1 MARPL
6 RCPQVERLKLGESD
20 MMDSNVEVLV
30 AIGRIEE
37 MLKAL
42 SDKIDKLEE
51 QTERKFATADVERER
66 LWKKLNSLDTE
77 VQLLRDRQGPKIHWL
92 TVAAIVAS
100 VGAVLLTIIERYVN

>member
-1 MARPL
+1 MGEHLHGSPL
-6 RCPQVERLKLGESD
+6 ERHRVGAATI
-20 MMDSNVEVLV
+20 MDSNVEVLV